1 MARGLGVLLLVL
13 SASDRL
19 ILNLNPSCPVATK
32 FGQLAC
38 ITPPA
43 LRAVGNTEDTLASAA
58 AAVAAAA
65 AAPEPYSHH

>member
-13 SASDRL
+13 PASDRL
-19 ILNLNPSCPVATK
+19 ILILNPSCPVAAK

-43 LRAVGNTEDTLASAA
+43 LQAVGNTEDTLASAA
-58 AAVAAAA
+58 AVAADA